1 MKIGR
6 RTDNSRVKSTNPNK
20 NQSKKNL
27 ILGAVMVITAV
38 LIIWVY
44 TMGQKAEQT
53 VSVVMWA
60 EPVYKNEVI
69 SESMLKE
76 YKMLSGEF
84 EKYAVQRNDGS
95 KRRRIVLWE
104 ERDKLIN
111 TFAAYSLQQDT
122 VAMIKDVVTSRTDN
136 SDTVLYSYPGKNI
149 VTLKVGDADL
159 KSYKTF
165 LQPGDRI
172 NVTAIF
178 RIKEKVAEDDG
189 YGGTTT
195 EEVETFREEAVFKDI
210 MVADLLNAQGDSI
223 LDIYASYNEK
233 TVYQQ
238 AQLDVS
244 EAFQTS
250 VTPASMLVALT
261 PEEESQYYQYLSK
274 SDVEFKVS
282 LPQRTE

>member
-6 RTDNSRVKSTNPNK
+6 RSDNSRLRSTNPNK
-20 NQSKKNL
+20 NQSKKSML
-27 ILGAVMVITAV
+27 LVGVIAVTFL

-44 TMGQKAEQT
+44 SMGKKAEQT
-53 VSVVMWA
+53 VSVVMWSQ
-60 EPVYKNEVI
+60 PIYKNQVI
-69 SESMLKE
+69 TESSLKE
-76 YKMLSGEF
+76 YKMLKGEF
-84 EKYAVQRNDGS
+84 EKYAVAANDGS
-95 KRRRIVLWE
+95 KQRRIVLWE
-104 ERDKLIN
+104 ERGRIIN

-149 VTLKVGDADL
+149 VPLAVGESEL
-159 KSYKTF
+159 RTFKTF

-178 RIKEKVAEDDG
+178 AASEKIKEDDG
-189 YGGTTT
+189 YGGTKETS
-195 EEVETFREEAVFKDI
+195 VETYREETPFKDI
-210 MVADLLNAQGDSI
+210 MIADLLNSNGDSI

-238 AQLDVS
+238 AQLDAN
-244 EAFQTS
+244 EAFQQS
-250 VTPASMLVALT
+250 VTPSTLLVALT
-261 PEEESQYYQYLSK
+261 PEEESNYYKYLSK
-274 SDVEFKVS
+274 DSVEFKVS